1 MLTMLT
7 LCSLDRG
14 VTELCARRWCDF
26 FLWCVYWTPVDESCD
41 NRSSRWC
48 LTTPR
53 WLCVCVCVCLRF
65 EPVNSKH
72 RLCLHTLWTPNGVC
86 RVLLFWTVFV
96 FIFLQLWCGCWHS
109 FPSLPAVS
117 EEIWSSAPSQA
128 FPLLGVMEFGR
139 ERLPDQKV
147 GQTVGIVFYGLV
159 FWGRGEGEE
168 GGEGV
173 KPSTGFSKVRRAW
186 WFPKFFCSTL
196 LCR

>member
-1 MLTMLT
+1 MLTVDSVLFRPGCDWT
-7 LCSLDRG
+7 LCTMLM
-14 VTELCARRWCDF
+14 WF

-86 RVLLFWTVFV
+86 RVLLQTVFV

-117 EEIWSSAPSQA
+117 EEIWNSAPSQA

-147 GQTVGIVFYGLV
+147 GQTVGIVFMAW
-159 FWGRGEGEE
+159 FSEA
-168 GGEGV
+168 GGG
-173 KPSTGFSKVRRAW
+173 
-186 WFPKFFCSTL
+186 
-196 LCR
+196 